1 MRWLDRFRKKF
12 QEEEDIETLQFFD
25 AVLLKKIIYL
35 EWILLLV
42 AVAGHLIVFLFAGKG
57 TYEQEAPNLVI
68 SMIFLLVVF
77 LLSFV
82 KPIRS
87 TYWDRMCF
95 LFLEIVLLT
104 GSAATGLPR
113 FMFPLY
119 MISVAKGCLLLDRRG
134 VIIIFAGSFLAQ
146 IAYGTFK
153 VYLKDLAPPWHHANP
168 YTFASLSHMFL
179 GSLVFNYAALAL
191 MVLIGTLTSK
201 LVSEQQL
208 RMESERLGRE
218 VEKLATE
225 LERTRIAREIH
236 DSLGHTLTS
245 MNIQIEVARKFFER
259 DQARA
264 TEALDIAKQLASQ
277 SLTDVRMAVQSI
289 RNPDFNFK
297 DAVHALSAQ
306 IQQTEALQVKVH
318 LEAPDMNSATR
329 YQLYRI
335 IQECLTNV
343 MKHACATEARV
354 ELKHDG
360 INLELNVSDNG
371 VGLQQS
377 NHAGGFGIRGM
388 QERVESLHGTVTI
401 HSQPDKGTRL
411 QVIIPL

>member
-1 MRWLDRFRKKF
+1 MRWLEKFRKKF
-12 QEEEDIETLQFFD
+12 QQEEDVETLQFFD

-35 EWILLLV
+35 EWILLGIAL
-42 AVAGHLIVFLFAGKG
+42 AGHLIVQFMVSPTKYAD
-57 TYEQEAPNLVI
+57 EAPNVVI

-82 KPIRS
+82 KPVRS

-134 VIIIFAGSFLAQ
+134 VVVIFVASFLAQ
-146 IAYGTFK
+146 IAYGSFK
-153 VYLKDLAPPWHHANP
+153 VYLKDLQPLHLNP
-168 YTFASLSHMFL
+168 YTISAGIQMVL
-179 GSLVFNYAALAL
+179 GSLVSCYAALAL

-201 LVSEQQL
+201 LVSEQKL
-208 RMESERLGRE
+208 RMESERLSNE

-245 MNIQIEVARKFFER
+245 MNIQIEVARKFFDR
-259 DQARA
+259 DQTRAR
-264 TEALDIAKQLASQ
+264 EALDLGKQLASQ

-289 RNPDFNFK
+289 RNPDFRFK
-297 DAVHALSAQ
+297 DAVHALTAQ

-318 LEAPDMNSATR
+318 LDAPELSSATG

-343 MKHACATEARV
+343 LKHAKATEARV
-354 ELKHDG
+354 ELTHSGK
-360 INLELNVSDNG
+360 NLELRVSDNG
-371 VGLQQS
+371 VGLQKSS
-377 NHAGGFGIRGM
+377 NGGGFGIRGM

-401 HSQPDKGTRL
+401 DSEPEKGTKL

>member
-1 MRWLDRFRKKF
+1 MRWLERFRKKF
-12 QEEEDIETLQFFD
+12 EQEEDIEELQFFD

-35 EWILLLV
+35 EWILLGI
-42 AVAGHLIVFLFAGKG
+42 AVAGHLIVQLVAPGK
-57 TYEQEAPNLVI
+57 YSDEAPNLVI
-68 SMIFLLVVF
+68 SMIFLFVVF

-82 KPIRS
+82 KPVRS

-119 MISVAKGCLLLDRRG
+119 MISVAKGCLLLDKRG
-134 VIIIFAGSFLAQ
+134 VVVIFVASFLAQ
-146 IAYGTFK
+146 VAYGSFK
-153 VYLKDLAPPWHHANP
+153 FYLKELEPHHINP
-168 YTFASLSHMFL
+168 YTISAGVQMIA
-179 GSLVFNYAALAL
+179 GSLVGCYAALAL

-201 LVSEQQL
+201 LVDEQKL
-208 RMESERLGRE
+208 RLEAERLGKE

-236 DSLGHTLTS
+236 DSLGHTLTA
-245 MNIQIEVARKFFER
+245 MNIQIEVARKFFDR
-259 DQARA
+259 DQSRA
-264 TEALDIAKQLASQ
+264 TEALDVAKQLASQ

-289 RNPDFNFK
+289 RNPDFRFR
-297 DAVHALSAQ
+297 DAVHALTAQ

-318 LEAPDMNSATR
+318 LDAPEISSATG

-343 MKHACATEARV
+343 MKHAQATEARV

-360 INLELNVSDNG
+360 QNLELNVSDNG
-371 VGLQQS
+371 IGLQKS
-377 NHAGGFGIRGM
+377 SGGGGFGIRGM

-401 HSQPDKGTRL
+401 NSEPEKGTKL
-411 QVIIPL
+411 QVKIPL

>member
-1 MRWLDRFRKKF
+1 MLWLDKIRKKF
-12 QEEEDIETLQFFD
+12 EEEEDIETLQFFD
-25 AVLLKKIIYL
+25 AALLKKIIYL
-35 EWILLLV
+35 EWILLV
-42 AVAGHLIVFLFAGKG
+42 IAVAGHLVVFCFAKSMH
-57 TYEQEAPNLVI
+57 ENEAPNVVI
-68 SMIFLLVVF
+68 SMIFLFVVF

-119 MISVAKGCLLLDRRG
+119 MISVAKSCLLLDRRG
-134 VIIIFAGSFLAQ
+134 VLIIFGVSLLAQ
-146 IAYGTFK
+146 IAYGAFK
-153 VYLKDLAPPWHHANP
+153 IYLKDLGPVHANP
-168 YTFASLSHMFL
+168 SSIQSILTMFL
-179 GSLVFNYAALAL
+179 GSLVSNYAALAL
-191 MVLIGTLTSK
+191 MVLIATLTGK
-201 LVSEQQL
+201 LVSEQKL
-208 RMESERLGRE
+208 RIESERLGKE

-259 DQARA
+259 DQSRA
-264 TEALDIAKQLASQ
+264 TEALDVAKQLASQ

-297 DAVHALSAQ
+297 DAVHALTAQ
-306 IQQTEALQVKVH
+306 IQQSEALQVKVH
-318 LEAPDMNSATR
+318 LDAPEINSATG

-343 MKHACATEARV
+343 MKHAKASEARV

-360 INLELNVSDNG
+360 VNLELNVSDNG
-371 VGLQQS
+371 VGLQKS
-377 NHAGGFGIRGM
+377 SAGGGFGIRGM

-401 HSQPDKGTRL
+401 HSQPEKGTRL

>member
-1 MRWLDRFRKKF
+1 MLWLDRIRKKF
-12 QEEEDIETLQFFD
+12 EVEEDIETLQFFD
-25 AVLLKKIIYL
+25 AALLKKIIYL
-35 EWILLLV
+35 EWMLLLI
-42 AVAGHLIVFLFAGKG
+42 AVAGHLIVFLAMAK
-57 TYEQEAPNLVI
+57 TSYENEAPNVVI
-68 SMIFLLVVF
+68 SMLFLFAVF

-82 KPIRS
+82 KPVRS

-119 MISVAKGCLLLDRRG
+119 MISVAKGCLLLDKRG
-134 VIIIFAGSFLAQ
+134 VLIIFGGSLLAQ
-146 IAYGTFK
+146 ISYGAFK
-153 VYLKDLAPPWHHANP
+153 TYLKDLAPHHQDPSTLTAI
-168 YTFASLSHMFL
+168 FHMFL

-191 MVLIGTLTSK
+191 MVLIVTLTGK
-201 LVSEQQL
+201 LVNEQKL
-208 RMESERLGRE
+208 RIESERLGRE
-218 VEKLATE
+218 VENLATE

-259 DQARA
+259 DQKKSI
-264 TEALDIAKQLASQ
+264 EALDVAKQLASQ

-289 RNPDFNFK
+289 RNPDFRFR
-297 DAVHALSAQ
+297 DAVHALTAQ
-306 IQQTEALQVKVH
+306 IQQTEALQVKVN
-318 LEAPDMNSATR
+318 LDAPEISSATG

-343 MKHACATEARV
+343 MKHAKATEARV

-360 INLELNVSDNG
+360 VNLELNVSDNG
-371 VGLQQS
+371 VGLQKAS
-377 NHAGGFGIRGM
+377 ADGGFGIRGM

-401 HSQPDKGTRL
+401 HSQPEKGTRL